1 MSLPRFAP
9 FVLAALLASSVAPRA
24 RAQLGGDGFLFHAPH
39 VRLGLRGGYAL
50 ASANSDIFQF
60 TTDNLT
66 LNKRDFSG
74 VNVGGS
80 AGFAITDRVELSVD
94 VGYSRAAKGSEFR
107 HLIDNNDLP
116 IEQRTTFVRVPYT
129 ANVKL
134 YLTSPGE
141 RIGTTAWI
149 PAKVSPWIGVGG
161 GVMHYRFHQ
170 DGDFV
175 DFQTNKVISSVYESS
190 SSTAMMQGLAG
201 ADLTL
206 TPWLALTA
214 DARYLWANGEPG
226 PDFSGFEK
234 IDLSGVSASVGLS
247 FRL

>member
-1 MSLPRFAP
+1 MPLPRFSTL
-9 FVLAALLASSVAPRA
+9 VITVLLASGVAPRA

-50 ASANSDIFQF
+50 ANASSDIFQF
-60 TTDNLT
+60 TTENLT

-74 VNVGGS
+74 VDVGGS
-80 AGFAITDRVELSVD
+80 VGFSVTDRIELSVD

-116 IEQRTTFVRVPYT
+116 IEQRTTFERIPYT
-129 ANVKL
+129 ANAKL
-134 YLTSPGE
+134 YLISPGE

-161 GVMHYRFHQ
+161 GVMQYRFHQ
-170 DGDFV
+170 EGDFV

-190 SSTAMMQGLAG
+190 AVTAVVQGLAG
-201 ADLTL
+201 ADITL
-206 TPWLALTA
+206 KPWIALTA
-214 DARYLWANGEPG
+214 DARYLWAKGEPG
-226 PDFSGFEK
+226 QDFSGFDK
-234 IDLSGVSASVGLS
+234 IDLSGVSATVGLS